1 MKIINI
7 FEQDLNHRLTEAV
20 CPSLI
25 TNYFLPGL
33 MFEEIF
39 LYSRIARYHSAH
51 VRRSTHY
58 LQTLTAF
65 MNLSFRIDS

>member
-1 MKIINI
+1 MKIINV

-39 LYSRIARYHSAH
+39 FYILALCVITVLMSDDLLTTY
-51 VRRSTHY
+51 RR
-58 LQTLTAF
+58 
-65 MNLSFRIDS
+65 